1 MKEERHYLD
10 TPQIRFIEKMIKKID
25 SHLWPNVYSGN
36 TSLVLGKLLKEGFY
50 TPTQKD
56 WLITMREDYIKYFC
70 I

>member
-10 TPQIRFIEKMIKKID
+10 TPQIRFIEKVIKKID
-25 SHLWPNVYSGN
+25 SKGWENVYSGN
-36 TSLVLGKLLKEGFY
+36 TSRGLRDIIQRGFY

-56 WLITMREDYIKYFC
+56 WLINMREDYIKYFC

>member
-10 TPQIRFIEKMIKKID
+10 TPQIRFIEKVIKKID
-25 SHLWPNVYSGN
+25 SKGWDNVYSGN
-36 TSLVLGKLLKEGFY
+36 ASRSLRDIIQKGFY

-56 WLITMREDYIKYFC
+56 WLINMREDYIKYFC

>member
-10 TPQIRFIEKMIKKID
+10 TPQIRFIEKVITKID
-25 SHLWPNVYSGN
+25 SKRWENVYSGN
-36 TSLVLGKLLKEGFY
+36 TSHGLRDIIQKGFY